1 MTRRWLW
8 DMRIK
13 KIVNVRKLAV
23 GTVAAGS
30 IGLASLGVG
39 AGVAS
44 AAPAHQ
50 VTQQQHQQQQQ
61 RPTSQPGA
69 VKRPDHRAF
78 TYRGQRVTPQYSAA
92 HHGWG
97 FWFFGFWVPVVP
109 G

>member
-1 MTRRWLW
+1 
-8 DMRIK
+8 MRITK
-13 KIVNVRKLAV
+13 MLTMRKLAV

-44 AAPAHQ
+44 AAPIHQ
-50 VTQQQHQQQQQ
+50 VTHQQYGQQQSWQQ
-61 RPTSQPGA
+61 RPTTQPGA

-78 TYRGQRVTPQYSAA
+78 TYRGQRVQPQYSPR

-97 FWFFGFWVPVVP
+97 FWFFGFWVPVVV

>member
-1 MTRRWLW
+1 
-8 DMRIK
+8 MRIK
-13 KIVNVRKLAV
+13 KVVTMKKLAV

-44 AAPAHQ
+44 AAPVHQ
-50 VTQQQHQQQQQ
+50 VTQQQHHQQWQQQ

-78 TYRGQRVTPQYSAA
+78 TYRGQRVTPQYSAV

>member
-50 VTQQQHQQQQQ
+50 VTQQQ
-61 RPTSQPGA
+61 QPYGSS
-69 VKRPDHRAF
+69 KHR
-78 TYRGQRVTPQYSAA
+78 
-92 HHGWG
+92 
-97 FWFFGFWVPVVP
+97 
-109 G
+109 

>member
-1 MTRRWLW
+1 MGFT
-8 DMRIK
+8 K
-13 KIVNVRKLAV
+13 NNGVRKIAV
-23 GTVAAGS
+23 GTMAAGS
-30 IGLASLGVG
+30 IALTSLGVG

-44 AAPAHQ
+44 AAPAHP
-50 VTQQQHQQQQQ
+50 TTQQHQQVGQQ
-61 RPTSQPGA
+61 RPTTQPGA

-97 FWFFGFWVPVVP
+97 FWFFGFWIPVVP

>member
-1 MTRRWLW
+1 
-8 DMRIK
+8 MRIK
-13 KIVNVRKLAV
+13 KVVNVKKLAV

-39 AGVAS
+39 AGVAA

-50 VTQQQHQQQQQ
+50 VTQQQHQQQWQQQ
-61 RPTSQPGA
+61 RPTGQPGA

-78 TYRGQRVTPQYSAA
+78 TYRGHRVQPQYNAA

-97 FWFFGFWVPVVP
+97 FWFFGFWVPVVT